1 MPINANGTSWPHIL
15 HCPLWG
21 QLQISLSCKFCK
33 QVKHLYLLTMG
44 LYTYLQLLYFQILK
58 RDFFQIRSFNI
69 QGKNHI
75 NLIKFAQLC
84 SFSICILL
92 QSIIYSFQACQII
105 FRRYRMHR
113 NKFWRCILIF
123 THLCFNEFFNEY
135 SINKINILF
144 MASILQFI
152 FTNPWMFF

>member
-1 MPINANGTSWPHIL
+1 MAQVDLIPCIALYEVNFKFHFLVNFANRSNT
-15 HCPLWG
+15 
-21 QLQISLSCKFCK
+21 F
-33 QVKHLYLLTMG
+33 
-44 LYTYLQLLYFQILK
+44 TYLRWDFIQLLYFQILK

-123 THLCFNEFFNEY
+123 THCTCVLMNFQWIFYQYNFN
-135 SINKINILF
+135 
-144 MASILQFI
+144 
-152 FTNPWMFF
+152 

>member
-1 MPINANGTSWPHIL
+1 MAQVDLISCIALYEVNFKFHFLVNFANRSNTFTI
-15 HCPLWG
+15 
-21 QLQISLSCKFCK
+21 
-33 QVKHLYLLTMG
+33 LTMG
-44 LYTYLQLLYFQILK
+44 LYTYLKLLYFQILK

-105 FRRYRMHR
+105 FRFYRMHR

-123 THLCFNEFFNEY
+123 THLCFNEFFNE
-135 SINKINILF
+135 SSTNTFNIL
-144 MASILQFI
+144 LWHQ
-152 FTNPWMFF
+152 FTNLFSSIHDCF